1 MERTKLLFT
10 DGRPLQARE
19 LIEMQ
24 DLLHLHVEEMSR
36 SLYDVYY
43 LAEVDIIWAPP
54 SLTIQGGLIYI
65 EEEGWYRINPAQL
78 TITGNANVTLRIY
91 RIDYDGRSI
100 LFPEP
105 VVGQDGYPF
114 LQISGDQILIYDGKR
129 FSRAPR
135 SKVASLEEAIELVDK
150 EVYGNYIQRGLEV
163 LGLRFDNALEI
174 DLTQNQP
181 IQRLAVQPG
190 RAFIDGKIVDL
201 YEPVYLPMVVSGEI
215 VIDKKGEVRIGT
227 GPLTLAR
234 IRNSELIASD
244 NRWVEPGL
252 LRDLQVKLNTLREEA
267 IDIALERLNFYSG
280 APRILESGFVE
291 SFQNTLGTD
300 ITAPGFDCAMTGY
313 MTLPTSY
320 NIIRPDNLT
329 ISGSSNVT
337 ITESGGSL
345 QTAYL
350 RPAPDLIIDQR
361 RATGSLGLAAQTRD
375 VRMTLNPPVVAPDA
389 RRIEYQV
396 GRLTIATEAVQVTI
410 TIQGLLSLE
419 SGIVLQIDGRTP
431 QATVTRGSIEDGRYR
446 ADVSGILV
454 ANIAVPSS
462 SAALSITA
470 TGSGWTIGQCLEF
483 GSTGAPA
490 PAVVQVREG
499 MAQLFTLSTA
509 NTITGIR
516 VYPAGAISAWVSLVA
531 APNNIP
537 EERELGRV
545 RLQVTSGSPDTP
557 VELTFDPPINLVAGS
572 YCVVI
577 SATSPGSMYINTN
590 AQPAISRNQ
599 EGPDIPGYLLTRS
612 GSNWQPQTNSDLT
625 YQLIGGSLGSTGYI
639 DFTYSPA
646 PEADT
651 QVDLTQLNSLWSYNL
666 GQGGSFST
674 FYREGQELVPLPER
688 ATELPDNLEMRL
700 VLFTT
705 GTTPIVYLNRSMLI
719 IGRARSKATWI
730 SIDYTTRE
738 YTNVKVIYRAFLPQG
753 SSVVASA
760 SSNGGQT
767 WTEMPTPTTTLVDG
781 NIPLI
786 ENETTLSGLT
796 PTVLVRQGDNDV
808 PLVRNRIRIR
818 LQIIVSGTITKL
830 PYVSSLQCLTY

>member
-1 MERTKLLFT
+1 
-10 DGRPLQARE
+10 
-19 LIEMQ
+19 
-24 DLLHLHVEEMSR
+24 
-36 SLYDVYY
+36 
-43 LAEVDIIWAPP
+43 
-54 SLTIQGGLIYI
+54 
-65 EEEGWYRINPAQL
+65 
-78 TITGNANVTLRIY
+78 
-91 RIDYDGRSI
+91 
-100 LFPEP
+100 
-105 VVGQDGYPF
+105 
-114 LQISGDQILIYDGKR
+114 
-129 FSRAPR
+129 
-135 SKVASLEEAIELVDK
+135 
-150 EVYGNYIQRGLEV
+150 
-163 LGLRFDNALEI
+163 
-174 DLTQNQP
+174 
-181 IQRLAVQPG
+181 
-190 RAFIDGKIVDL
+190 
-201 YEPVYLPMVVSGEI
+201 
-215 VIDKKGEVRIGT
+215 
-227 GPLTLAR
+227 
-234 IRNSELIASD
+234 
-244 NRWVEPGL
+244 
-252 LRDLQVKLNTLREEA
+252 
-267 IDIALERLNFYSG
+267 
-280 APRILESGFVE
+280 
-291 SFQNTLGTD
+291 
-300 ITAPGFDCAMTGY
+300 
-313 MTLPTSY
+313 
-320 NIIRPDNLT
+320 
-329 ISGSSNVT
+329 
-337 ITESGGSL
+337 
-345 QTAYL
+345 
-350 RPAPDLIIDQR
+350 
-361 RATGSLGLAAQTRD
+361 
-375 VRMTLNPPVVAPDA
+375 MTLNPPVVAPDA
-389 RRIEYQV
+389 RRIEYQI

-410 TIQGLLSLE
+410 TIEGLLSLE

-446 ADVSGILV
+446 ADVNGILI
-454 ANIAVPSS
+454 ANITVPSS
-462 SAALSITA
+462 STAPPITA
-470 TGSGWTIGQCLEF
+470 TGNGWTIGQCLEF
-483 GSTGAPA
+483 GSTGAPV
-490 PAVVQVREG
+490 PAIVQVREG

-577 SATSPGSMYINTN
+577 SATSPGSMHINTN
-590 AQPAISRNQ
+590 AQPAISRDQ

-612 GSNWQPQTNSDLT
+612 GSNWQSETNSDLT

-674 FYREGQELVPLPER
+674 FYKEGQELVSLPER

-719 IGRARSKATWI
+719 IGRARSRATWI
-730 SIDYTTRE
+730 SIDYPTRD

-767 WTEMPTPTTTLVDG
+767 WTEMPTPTSTLVDG

-808 PLVRNRIRIR
+808 PLTRNRIRIR
-818 LQIIVSGTITKL
+818 LQIIVSGAITRL

>member
-10 DGRPLQARE
+10 NGRPLQARE

-24 DLLHLHVEEMSR
+24 DILHLHVEEMSR

-54 SLTIQGGLIYI
+54 NLTVRGGLIYI

-91 RIDYDGRSI
+91 RVNYEGRSV

-114 LQISGDQILIYDGKR
+114 LQISGSQILVYDGKR

-163 LGLRFDNALEI
+163 LGLRFDNAVEI
-174 DLTQNQP
+174 DLTRNQP

-190 RAFIDGKIVDL
+190 RAFIDGKIVNL
-201 YEPVYLPMVVSGEI
+201 YEPVYLPMVTSGEV
-215 VIDKKGEVRIGT
+215 VIDKRGEVRIGT

-234 IRNSELIASD
+234 IHNSELIASD

-252 LRDLQVKLNTLREEA
+252 LRDLQIKLNTLREEA

-320 NIIRPDNLT
+320 STIRPDNLT

-350 RPAPDLIIDQR
+350 RPAPGLIIDQR
-361 RATGSLGLAAQTRD
+361 RATGSLRLAAQTRD

-396 GRLTIATEAVQVTI
+396 GRLSIATEAVQVTI
-410 TIQGLLSLE
+410 TIEGLLSLE

-446 ADVSGILV
+446 ADASGILI

-483 GSTGAPA
+483 GFTGAPA
-490 PAVVQVREG
+490 PAIVQVREG
-499 MAQLFTLSTA
+499 TAQLFTLSTA

-537 EERELGRV
+537 EERELGRA

-577 SATSPGSMYINTN
+577 SATSSGSMHINTN
-590 AQPAISRNQ
+590 ARPAISRNQ
-599 EGPDIPGYLLTRS
+599 DGPIVPGYLLTRS
-612 GSNWQPQTNSDLT
+612 GSSWQPQVNDDLT

-651 QVDLTQLNSLWSYNL
+651 QIDLTQLNSLWSYNL

-674 FYREGQELVPLPER
+674 FYKEGQELVPLPER

-730 SIDYTTRE
+730 SIDYPTRD

-753 SSVVASA
+753 SRLVASA

-808 PLVRNRIRIR
+808 PLARNRIRIR

>member
-1 MERTKLLFT
+1 
-10 DGRPLQARE
+10 
-19 LIEMQ
+19 
-24 DLLHLHVEEMSR
+24 
-36 SLYDVYY
+36 
-43 LAEVDIIWAPP
+43 
-54 SLTIQGGLIYI
+54 
-65 EEEGWYRINPAQL
+65 
-78 TITGNANVTLRIY
+78 
-91 RIDYDGRSI
+91 
-100 LFPEP
+100 
-105 VVGQDGYPF
+105 
-114 LQISGDQILIYDGKR
+114 
-129 FSRAPR
+129 
-135 SKVASLEEAIELVDK
+135 
-150 EVYGNYIQRGLEV
+150 
-163 LGLRFDNALEI
+163 
-174 DLTQNQP
+174 
-181 IQRLAVQPG
+181 
-190 RAFIDGKIVDL
+190 
-201 YEPVYLPMVVSGEI
+201 MVVSGEI

-234 IRNSELIASD
+234 IRDSELIASD

-252 LRDLQVKLNTLREEA
+252 LRDLQIKLNTLREEA

-320 NIIRPDNLT
+320 NTIRPDNLT
-329 ISGSSNVT
+329 ISSSSNVT

-350 RPAPDLIIDQR
+350 RPAPGLIIDQR

-431 QATVTRGSIEDGRYR
+431 QATVIRGSIEDGRYR

-470 TGSGWTIGQCLEF
+470 TGSGWVIGQCLEF

-490 PAVVQVREG
+490 PAIVQVREG

-577 SATSPGSMYINTN
+577 SATNPGSMHINTN

-612 GSNWQPQTNSDLT
+612 GSNWQPQANSDLT

-719 IGRARSKATWI
+719 IGRARSRATWI
-730 SIDYTTRE
+730 SIDYPTRD

-753 SSVVASA
+753 SRVVASA

-808 PLVRNRIRIR
+808 PLARNRIRIR
-818 LQIIVSGTITKL
+818 LQIIVSGAITRL

>member
-10 DGRPLQARE
+10 NGRPLQARE

-24 DLLHLHVEEMSR
+24 DILHLHVEEMSR

-54 SLTIQGGLIYI
+54 NLTVRGGLIYI

-91 RIDYDGRSI
+91 RVDYEGRSV

-105 VVGQDGYPF
+105 VIGQDGYPF
-114 LQISGDQILIYDGKR
+114 LQISGGQILVYDGKR

-163 LGLRFDNALEI
+163 LGLRFDNAVEI
-174 DLTQNQP
+174 DLTRNQP

-190 RAFIDGKIVDL
+190 RAFIDGKIVNL
-201 YEPVYLPMVVSGEI
+201 YEPVYLPMVTSGEV
-215 VIDKKGEVRIGT
+215 VIDKRGEVRIGT

-234 IRNSELIASD
+234 IHNSELIASD

-320 NIIRPDNLT
+320 NTIRPDNLT

-350 RPAPDLIIDQR
+350 RPAPGLIIDQR
-361 RATGSLGLAAQTRD
+361 RATGSLRLAAQTRD

-410 TIQGLLSLE
+410 TIEGLLSLE

-431 QATVTRGSIEDGRYR
+431 QATITRGSIEDGRYR
-446 ADVSGILV
+446 ADASGILV
-454 ANIAVPSS
+454 ANIAAPSS
-462 SAALSITA
+462 SAALPITA
-470 TGSGWTIGQCLEF
+470 IGNGWTIGQCLEF

-490 PAVVQVREG
+490 PAIVQVREG
-499 MAQLFTLSTA
+499 MAQLLTLSTA

-545 RLQVTSGSPDTP
+545 RLQVTTGSPDTP
-557 VELTFDPPINLVAGS
+557 VELTFDPPINLVAGN

-577 SATSPGSMYINTN
+577 SATSPGSMHINTN
-590 AQPAISRNQ
+590 ARPAISRYQ
-599 EGPDIPGYLLTRS
+599 GGPTVPGYLLTRS
-612 GSNWQPQTNSDLT
+612 GSSWQPQVNDDLT

-651 QVDLTQLNSLWSYNL
+651 QIDLTQLNSLWSYNL

-674 FYREGQELVPLPER
+674 FYKEGQELVPLPER

-705 GTTPIVYLNRSMLI
+705 GTTPIIYLNRSMLI

-730 SIDYTTRE
+730 SIDYPTRD

-753 SSVVASA
+753 SRLVASA

-808 PLVRNRIRIR
+808 PLARNRIRIR
-818 LQIIVSGTITKL
+818 LQIIVSGTITRL

>member
-1 MERTKLLFT
+1 
-10 DGRPLQARE
+10 
-19 LIEMQ
+19 
-24 DLLHLHVEEMSR
+24 
-36 SLYDVYY
+36 
-43 LAEVDIIWAPP
+43 
-54 SLTIQGGLIYI
+54 
-65 EEEGWYRINPAQL
+65 
-78 TITGNANVTLRIY
+78 
-91 RIDYDGRSI
+91 
-100 LFPEP
+100 
-105 VVGQDGYPF
+105 
-114 LQISGDQILIYDGKR
+114 
-129 FSRAPR
+129 
-135 SKVASLEEAIELVDK
+135 
-150 EVYGNYIQRGLEV
+150 
-163 LGLRFDNALEI
+163 
-174 DLTQNQP
+174 
-181 IQRLAVQPG
+181 
-190 RAFIDGKIVDL
+190 
-201 YEPVYLPMVVSGEI
+201 MVVSGEI

-234 IRNSELIASD
+234 ISNSELIASD

-313 MTLPTSY
+313 MTLPSSY
-320 NIIRPDNLT
+320 NTIRPDNLT
-329 ISGSSNVT
+329 IGGSSNVT

-389 RRIEYQV
+389 RRIEYQL
-396 GRLTIATEAVQVTI
+396 GHLTIATEAVQVTI
-410 TIQGLLSLE
+410 TIEGLLSLE

-462 SAALSITA
+462 SAVPSITA
-470 TGSGWTIGQCLEF
+470 TGNGWTIGQCLEF

-545 RLQVTSGSPDTP
+545 RLQVTNGSPDTP

-577 SATSPGSMYINTN
+577 SATSPGSMHINTN
-590 AQPAISRNQ
+590 AQPAISRYQ

-612 GSNWQPQTNSDLT
+612 GSNWQSQTNSDLT

-674 FYREGQELVPLPER
+674 FYKEGQELVSLPER
-688 ATELPDNLEMRL
+688 TTELPDNLEMRL

-719 IGRARSKATWI
+719 IGRARSRATWI
-730 SIDYTTRE
+730 SIDYPTRD

-767 WTEMPTPTTTLVDG
+767 WTEMPTPTSTLVDG

-818 LQIIVSGTITKL
+818 LQIIVSGTITIL

>member
-1 MERTKLLFT
+1 
-10 DGRPLQARE
+10 
-19 LIEMQ
+19 MQ
-24 DLLHLHVEEMSR
+24 DILHLHVEEMSR

-54 SLTIQGGLIYI
+54 NLTVRGGLIYI

-91 RIDYDGRSI
+91 RVDYEGRSV

-105 VVGQDGYPF
+105 VIGQDGYPF
-114 LQISGDQILIYDGKR
+114 LQISGGQILVYDGKR

-163 LGLRFDNALEI
+163 LGLRFDNAVEI
-174 DLTQNQP
+174 DLTRNQP

-190 RAFIDGKIVDL
+190 RAFIDGKIVNL
-201 YEPVYLPMVVSGEI
+201 YEPVYLPMVTSGEV
-215 VIDKKGEVRIGT
+215 VIDKRGEVRIGT

-234 IRNSELIASD
+234 IHNSELIASD

-320 NIIRPDNLT
+320 NTIRPDNLT

-350 RPAPDLIIDQR
+350 RPAPGLIIDQR
-361 RATGSLGLAAQTRD
+361 RATGSLRLAAQTRD

-410 TIQGLLSLE
+410 TIEGLLSLE

-431 QATVTRGSIEDGRYR
+431 QATITRGSIEDGRYR
-446 ADVSGILV
+446 ADASGILV
-454 ANIAVPSS
+454 ANIAAPSS
-462 SAALSITA
+462 SAALPITA
-470 TGSGWTIGQCLEF
+470 IGNGWTIGQCLEF

-490 PAVVQVREG
+490 PAIVQVREG
-499 MAQLFTLSTA
+499 MAQLLTLSTA

-545 RLQVTSGSPDTP
+545 RLQVTTGSPDTP
-557 VELTFDPPINLVAGS
+557 VELTFDPPINLVAGN

-577 SATSPGSMYINTN
+577 SATSPGSMHINTN
-590 AQPAISRNQ
+590 ARPAISRYQ
-599 EGPDIPGYLLTRS
+599 GGPTVPGYLLTRS
-612 GSNWQPQTNSDLT
+612 GSSWQPQVNDDLT

-651 QVDLTQLNSLWSYNL
+651 QIDLTQLNSLWSYNL

-674 FYREGQELVPLPER
+674 FYKEGQELVPLPER

-705 GTTPIVYLNRSMLI
+705 GTTPIIYLNRSMLI

-730 SIDYTTRE
+730 SIDYPTRD

-753 SSVVASA
+753 SRVVASA

-808 PLVRNRIRIR
+808 PLARNRIRIR
-818 LQIIVSGTITKL
+818 LQIIVSGTITRL

>member
-10 DGRPLQARE
+10 NGRPLQARE

-24 DLLHLHVEEMSR
+24 DILHLHVEEMSR

-54 SLTIQGGLIYI
+54 NLTVRGGLIYI

-91 RIDYDGRSI
+91 RVDYEGRSV

-114 LQISGDQILIYDGKR
+114 LQISGSQILVYDGKR

-163 LGLRFDNALEI
+163 LGLRFDNAVEI
-174 DLTQNQP
+174 DLTRNQP

-190 RAFIDGKIVDL
+190 RAFIDGKIVNL
-201 YEPVYLPMVVSGEI
+201 YEPVYLPMVTSGEV
-215 VIDKKGEVRIGT
+215 VIDKRGEVRIGT

-234 IRNSELIASD
+234 IHNSELIASD

-320 NIIRPDNLT
+320 NTIRPDNLT

-350 RPAPDLIIDQR
+350 RPAPGLIIDQR
-361 RATGSLGLAAQTRD
+361 RATGSLRLAAQTRD

-396 GRLTIATEAVQVTI
+396 GRLSIATEAVQVTI
-410 TIQGLLSLE
+410 TIEGLLSLE

-446 ADVSGILV
+446 ADASGILI

-483 GSTGAPA
+483 GFTGAPA
-490 PAVVQVREG
+490 PAIVQVREG
-499 MAQLFTLSTA
+499 TAQLFTLSTA

-537 EERELGRV
+537 EERELGRA

-577 SATSPGSMYINTN
+577 SATSSGSMHINTN
-590 AQPAISRNQ
+590 ARPAISRNQ
-599 EGPDIPGYLLTRS
+599 DGPIVPGYLLTRS
-612 GSNWQPQTNSDLT
+612 GSSWQPQVNDDLT

-651 QVDLTQLNSLWSYNL
+651 QIDLTQLNSLWSYNL

-674 FYREGQELVPLPER
+674 FYKEGQELVPLPER

-730 SIDYTTRE
+730 SIDYPTRD

-753 SSVVASA
+753 SRLVASA

-808 PLVRNRIRIR
+808 PLARNRIRIR

>member
-1 MERTKLLFT
+1 
-10 DGRPLQARE
+10 
-19 LIEMQ
+19 
-24 DLLHLHVEEMSR
+24 
-36 SLYDVYY
+36 
-43 LAEVDIIWAPP
+43 
-54 SLTIQGGLIYI
+54 
-65 EEEGWYRINPAQL
+65 
-78 TITGNANVTLRIY
+78 
-91 RIDYDGRSI
+91 
-100 LFPEP
+100 
-105 VVGQDGYPF
+105 
-114 LQISGDQILIYDGKR
+114 
-129 FSRAPR
+129 
-135 SKVASLEEAIELVDK
+135 
-150 EVYGNYIQRGLEV
+150 
-163 LGLRFDNALEI
+163 
-174 DLTQNQP
+174 
-181 IQRLAVQPG
+181 
-190 RAFIDGKIVDL
+190 
-201 YEPVYLPMVVSGEI
+201 
-215 VIDKKGEVRIGT
+215 
-227 GPLTLAR
+227 
-234 IRNSELIASD
+234 
-244 NRWVEPGL
+244 
-252 LRDLQVKLNTLREEA
+252 
-267 IDIALERLNFYSG
+267 
-280 APRILESGFVE
+280 
-291 SFQNTLGTD
+291 LGTD
-300 ITAPGFDCAMTGY
+300 ITAPGFDCAMAGY

-320 NIIRPDNLT
+320 NTIRPGNLT
-329 ISGSSNVT
+329 IRGSSNVT

-350 RPAPDLIIDQR
+350 RPAPGPIIDQR
-361 RATGSLGLAAQTRD
+361 RATGSLVLAAQTRD

-389 RRIEYQV
+389 KRIEYQI
-396 GRLTIATEAVQVTI
+396 GRLTIASEAVQVTI
-410 TIQGLLSLE
+410 TLQGLLSLE
-419 SGIVLQIDGRTP
+419 SGIVLQIDGRAP

-446 ADVSGILV
+446 ADVRGILV

-470 TGSGWTIGQCLEF
+470 TGSGWAIGQCLEF

-509 NTITGIR
+509 KTITGIR

-577 SATSPGSMYINTN
+577 SATSPGSMHINTN

-599 EGPDIPGYLLTRS
+599 VGPDIPGYLLTRS
-612 GSNWQPQTNSDLT
+612 GSNWQSQTNRDLT
-625 YQLIGGSLGSTGYI
+625 YQLMGGSLGSTGYI
-639 DFTYSPA
+639 DFTYSPP

-674 FYREGQELVPLPER
+674 FYKKGQELVPLPER
-688 ATELPDNLEMRL
+688 TTELPDNLEMRL

-719 IGRARSKATWI
+719 IGRARSRATWI
-730 SIDYTTRE
+730 SIDYPTRD

-753 SSVVASA
+753 SRVVASA

-767 WTEMPTPTTTLVDG
+767 WTEMPTPTSTLVDG

-808 PLVRNRIRIR
+808 PLARNRIRIR
-818 LQIIVSGTITKL
+818 LQIIVSGTITRL

>member
-10 DGRPLQARE
+10 NGRPLQARE

-24 DLLHLHVEEMSR
+24 DILHLHVEEMSR

-43 LAEVDIIWAPP
+43 LAEVDIIWVPP
-54 SLTIQGGLIYI
+54 NLTVRGGLIYI

-91 RIDYDGRSI
+91 RVNYEGRSV

-114 LQISGDQILIYDGKR
+114 LQISGSQILVYDGKR

-163 LGLRFDNALEI
+163 LGLRFDNAVEI
-174 DLTQNQP
+174 DLTRNQP

-190 RAFIDGKIVDL
+190 RAFIDGKIVNL
-201 YEPVYLPMVVSGEI
+201 YEPVYLPMVTSGEV
-215 VIDKKGEVRIGT
+215 VIDKRGEVRIGT

-234 IRNSELIASD
+234 IHNSELIASD

-252 LRDLQVKLNTLREEA
+252 LRDLQIKLNTLREEA

-313 MTLPTSY
+313 VTLPTSY
-320 NIIRPDNLT
+320 NTIRPDNLT

-350 RPAPDLIIDQR
+350 RPAPGLIIDQR
-361 RATGSLGLAAQTRD
+361 RATGSLRLAAQTRD
-375 VRMTLNPPVVAPDA
+375 VRMTLNPPVVALDA

-396 GRLTIATEAVQVTI
+396 GRLSIATEAVQVTI
-410 TIQGLLSLE
+410 TVEGLLSLE

-446 ADVSGILV
+446 ADASGILI

-483 GSTGAPA
+483 GFTGAPA
-490 PAVVQVREG
+490 PAIVQVREG
-499 MAQLFTLSTA
+499 TAQLFTLSTA

-537 EERELGRV
+537 EERELGRA

-577 SATSPGSMYINTN
+577 SATSSGSMHINTN
-590 AQPAISRNQ
+590 ARPAISRNQ
-599 EGPDIPGYLLTRS
+599 DGPIVPGYLLTRS
-612 GSNWQPQTNSDLT
+612 GSSWQPQVNDDLT

-651 QVDLTQLNSLWSYNL
+651 QIDLTQLNSLWSYNL

-674 FYREGQELVPLPER
+674 FYKEGQELVPLPER

-730 SIDYTTRE
+730 SIDYPTRD

-753 SSVVASA
+753 SRVVASA

-808 PLVRNRIRIR
+808 PLARNRIRIR